1 MTIEAAAGRWEGAQA
16 GRTSGALPG
25 LLPSLALHVAAVAL
39 VILWVHDGSNGGP
52 APSAPQASFVSLVPV
67 LPAVQPE
74 PKPLPQWGLRAAAP
88 EPPATPQTPDPLLE
102 KTPLPEI
109 SSEMARLPLAVFAT
123 AKPAA
128 QPAPPP
134 EEDAVAIEP
143 AKPVPAPA
151 SVKLRKA
158 QTATPAPKPAAK
170 AKPKPVAK
178 PAAKPTA
185 KPADKPVVA
194 APPVGDPAA
203 KPQAQAA
210 TKATDAAPSASA
222 PPSAQNSA
230 TASRTPGTAAS
241 DAPVLVTN
249 PNYAGTCPIQYP
261 ERARRR
267 NQEGTVLI
275 HALIDTDGKPIEVTV
290 AQSSGHSLLDE
301 AAREAIAGCAFV
313 PQRIGGRPVKAIVE
327 IPIPFKLI

>member
-1 MTIEAAAGRWEGAQA
+1 MADIRRVMLVRMNRAWIVGLFLAACA
-16 GRTSGALPG
+16 SPK
-25 LLPSLALHVAAVAL
+25 
-39 VILWVHDGSNGGP
+39 P
-52 APSAPQASFVSLVPV
+52 APMGP
-67 LPAVQPE
+67 
-74 PKPLPQWGLRAAAP
+74 
-88 EPPATPQTPDPLLE
+88 
-102 KTPLPEI
+102 
-109 SSEMARLPLAVFAT
+109 
-123 AKPAA
+123 

-143 AKPVPAPA
+143 APPVPAPA

-158 QTATPAPKPAAK
+158 QTATPPAPQPAAK
-170 AKPKPVAK
+170 AKPKPIAKPVAK
-178 PAAKPTA
+178 PAA